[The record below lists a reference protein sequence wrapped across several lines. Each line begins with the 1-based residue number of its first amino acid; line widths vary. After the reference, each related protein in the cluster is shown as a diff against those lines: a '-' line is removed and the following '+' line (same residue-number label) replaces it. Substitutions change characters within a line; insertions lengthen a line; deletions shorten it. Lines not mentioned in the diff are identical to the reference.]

1 MHYLEHATDRDTR
14 EIAATTTLSPAAR
27 HRSVARWRQLVA
39 SGEAGSTGERPS
51 AERPL
56 EPREVERLRG
66 ETGARDATIVS
77 LLAYAGLRPGELL
90 ALRWRDV
97 RRTAI
102 RVDGRAQSIR
112 EHTSVGTIREVG
124 MLRPLSADLA
134 GWRTRGGATD
144 DELVIPGQDD
154 RPWSESEWADWRRQV
169 FRPAAKRTGLAPTT
183 RPYDLRH
190 TFAWLRL
197 REGASMAEVALE
209 TGYSP
214 MTALEMYRPLADRA
228 RRAGLRLPCEAIAV
242 ARTT

>member
-1 MHYLEHATDRDTR
+1 M
-14 EIAATTTLSPAAR
+14 
-27 HRSVARWRQLVA
+27 ARWRQLVA
-39 SGEAGSTGERPS
+39 SDQAAPAGDRPS

-56 EPREVERLRG
+56 EPRQVEQLRG
-66 ETGARDATIVS
+66 EMGARDATIVS

-97 RRTAI
+97 GRKAI

-112 EHTSVGTIREVG
+112 QHTGVGTVREVR
-124 MLRPLSADLA
+124 MLRALSADLA
-134 GWRTRGGATD
+134 GWRTRGGGAAD
-144 DELVIPGQDD
+144 DELVIPGEHDQ
-154 RPWSESEWADWRRQV
+154 PWNESAWTDWRRLI
-169 FRPAAKRTGLAPTT
+169 FRPTAKRSGLAPDT

-197 REGASMAEVALE
+197 REGASMAEVAVE

-228 RRAGLRLPCEAIAV
+228 RRAGHRLAPEAIAV